1 MGPWYNTLNNNHS
14 FTEHLQALEKISL
27 FHLSLRSE
35 ASMPRS
41 DWLRGPSSRSDW
53 LRGPSSGHTSWWSR
67 NRFVLRLTGVQSLQV
82 CPGKQARIPSGMM
95 DTSKGAS
102 LDLWPGQSV
111 PVETDESMH
120 YQPCGEGPS
129 FEEQTVQRDILLR
142 RYFNTS
148 DSAANS
154 ELYSRPLTSWTE
166 NQPESSVDESEGL
179 EPPLPLVSDA
189 NAYCTQYLPGVGP
202 RCPRPCMC
210 RHPADHRDCLQ
221 HPHARDVMCEAVIQH
236 PNQSDPGPGTKETK
250 WTVSLPEEYRNVFVT
265 YSVDIAVEMTPFT
278 KFLTSHGFKPA
289 IDIFDSPIRRM
300 GITRWM
306 DRFLNDQSVVIIVAI
321 SPKYKEVVEG
331 DGNDEHGMHTKYIH
345 NQIQNEFIQQGCLN
359 FRFIPVLFPNT
370 TKEHVPR
377 WLQNTRIYKWPQDT
391 QDLLLRL
398 LRKERYIIPH
408 TETPLTIKVIPL

>member
-1 MGPWYNTLNNNHS
+1 
-14 FTEHLQALEKISL
+14 
-27 FHLSLRSE
+27 
-35 ASMPRS
+35 
-41 DWLRGPSSRSDW
+41 
-53 LRGPSSGHTSWWSR
+53 
-67 NRFVLRLTGVQSLQV
+67 
-82 CPGKQARIPSGMM
+82 MM

-102 LDLWPGQSV
+102 LDLRPGQSV

-120 YQPCGEGPS
+120 SQPCGEGAS
-129 FEEQTVQRDILLR
+129 FEEQWMQRDMLLQ
-142 RYFNTS
+142 RYLNTS
-148 DSAANS
+148 DIAANS
-154 ELYSRPLTSWTE
+154 GLYSLPRTSWPAFARPE
-166 NQPESSVDESEGL
+166 KQPEDESEGL

-189 NAYCTQYLPGVGP
+189 NAYCTPHLLGVGP

-210 RHPADHRDCLQ
+210 HHPTCLQ
-221 HPHARDVMCEAVIQH
+221 HPHARDVMCEAVIHH
-236 PNQSDPGPGTKETK
+236 PNQPDPGPGTKETK
-250 WTVSLPEEYRNVFVT
+250 MTFSLPEEYRNVFVT
-265 YSVDIAVEMTPFT
+265 YSVDIAAEMTPFT

-306 DRFLNDQSVVIIVAI
+306 DRFLNDKSVLIIVAI

-345 NQIQNEFIQQGCLN
+345 NQIQHEFIQEGCLN

-370 TKEHVPR
+370 PKEHVPR